1 MEFNDNEQ
9 QRGKLLCTV
18 NTAQAWVRRN
28 PLEEGEMLLSLTAA
42 DLAQL
47 GEVSGEYN
55 IFWRMQVAKCQGHN
69 KQRVHNRKR
78 LGSPR
83 EDK

>member
-1 MEFNDNEQ
+1 MSSRQENP
-9 QRGKLLCTV
+9 LVCIV

-47 GEVSGEYN
+47 GEASGE
-55 IFWRMQVAKCQGHN
+55 
-69 KQRVHNRKR
+69 
-78 LGSPR
+78 
-83 EDK
+83 